1 MEKWRVLLDFFI
13 QTCDSQQDIILSFW
27 HTQLIYI
34 AYNDNNNNTKQFIK
48 INFLILVLPRLE
60 TVQSFGMSSTASI
73 TTIEIKNK
81 KKNISIVFFIET
93 IMLWPV
99 TCNLQT
105 SAIRGITRPGCRV
118 VSKITKGVI
127 SGP

>member
-1 MEKWRVLLDFFI
+1 MDGIFI
-13 QTCDSQQDIILSFW
+13 IKAFVRNDVITTHVRT
-27 HTQLIYI
+27 HTHTHIQLIYI